1 MPASKSAR
9 PVDVPGSVQSHYKR
23 APPLGFLP
31 NSPPNDAND
40 AQGLSFRGKPP
51 YLDFQNFPINNRS
64 PPLSHPSSDGFCAL
78 NKAHS
83 GGIITEE
90 SANGVIQEDPFAFDD
105 DEDDDEAIQFLGIR
119 PAQGTDKRR
128 RTQRQSNN
136 GPFNTKSHDEDLTN
150 GIIPGHADALV
161 FPSPPSIPEKLQKPS
176 DIFLRQVHDITPPQE
191 PFDDDSGHYLV
202 NVGEQFANRY
212 VITRLLGQ
220 GTFGRVAEAYDKV
233 TFRRFAIKIIRAIP
247 RYRDAS
253 KVELRVLHMLSRYDG
268 NNVSRCIQLRECFDF
283 RNHVCLVTD
292 LLDISVYDFLRE
304 NRFNPFPEQ
313 HVLALARQLIK
324 SVAYIH
330 RLNLVHTDLKPENI
344 LLHDSSYDT
353 CTYRRGPRGSTRQR
367 RVLRNI
373 STTLID
379 FGSAIFNDEF
389 HPTVVST
396 RHYRAPEIIL
406 GTGWSFP
413 CDMWSVG
420 CVLVELCTGAVLFQT
435 RDNFEHLHLIE
446 KALGQS
452 FPASVTRKAST
463 TEQGEPFIDSHKG
476 KLYPLSDAKQ
486 IKAVHDQLTIREL
499 LQKHIPMD
507 SNPFFWNRLADLVD
521 RMLAIDPNE
530 RITAEEA
537 LQHPWFN

>member
-1 MPASKSAR
+1 MPVSKSAR
-9 PVDVPGSVQSHYKR
+9 PVDVPGSVPTQYKR

-40 AQGLSFRGKPP
+40 AQGLSFRSKQP
-51 YLDFQNFPINNRS
+51 YPDYQNFPLGNRS
-64 PPLSHPSSDGFCAL
+64 PPLSHPSSNGGFAPNNARL
-78 NKAHS
+78 GAGEPAN
-83 GGIITEE
+83 GIIQGD
-90 SANGVIQEDPFAFDD
+90 AFALDDDD
-105 DEDDDEAIQFLGIR
+105 DEQIQFLGIR

-128 RTQRQSNN
+128 RTQRQNN
-136 GPFNTKSHDEDLTN
+136 GPFNTKSHEDDLNN
-150 GIIPGHADALV
+150 GIIPGLTDALV
-161 FPSPPSIPEKLQKPS
+161 FPSPPLIPEKLQKPS

-233 TFRRFAIKIIRAIP
+233 TFRRYAIKIIRAIP

-268 NNVSRCIQLRECFDF
+268 NNINRCIQLRECFDF

-330 RLNLVHTDLKPENI
+330 RLGLVHTDLKPENI

-353 CTYRRGPRGSTRQR
+353 CTYRRSPRGSTRQR

-379 FGSAIFNDEF
+379 FGSAIFDDEF

-446 KALGQS
+446 KALGRS
-452 FPASVTRKAST
+452 FPPSVIRKAAT
-463 TEQGEPFIDSHKG
+463 TDQGELFVDSAKG
-476 KLYPLSDAKQ
+476 KLYPLSDSKQ

-499 LQKHIPMD
+499 LRKHIPMD
-507 SNPFFWNRLADLVD
+507 SNTLFWNRLVDLVD

-537 LQHPWFN
+537 IQHPWFC

>member
-1 MPASKSAR
+1 MPVSKSAR
-9 PVDVPGSVQSHYKR
+9 PVDVPGAAPALGKR
-23 APPLGFLP
+23 APPSNFSSFGFMP
-31 NSPPNDAND
+31 NSPPNEAND
-40 AQGLSFRGKPP
+40 FQGLGFGGKQPIM
-51 YLDFQNFPINNRS
+51 DFQNFPIGQNS
-64 PPLSHPSSDGFCAL
+64 PPLSSSSTNGFYGNSNGHPA
-78 NKAHS
+78 KPHS
-83 GGIITEE
+83 FSHNNGE
-90 SANGVIQEDPFAFDD
+90 SIVESPFTFADD
-105 DEDDDEAIQFLGIR
+105 DEIQFLGIR

-128 RTQRQSNN
+128 RMNKTSGHFADHPQGSQI
-136 GPFNTKSHDEDLTN
+136 
-150 GIIPGHADALV
+150 GIIPGVADTQA
-161 FPSPPSIPEKLQKPS
+161 FPSPPLVPEKLQKPS
-176 DIFLRQVHDITPPQE
+176 EIFLRQVHDITPPQD

-202 NVGEQFANRY
+202 NVGEEFANRY

-233 TFRRFAIKIIRAIP
+233 TFRRYAIKIIRAIP

-253 KVELRVLHMLSRYDG
+253 KVELRVLHMLARYDET
-268 NNVSRCIQLRECFDF
+268 NINRCIQLKECFDF

-304 NRFNPFPEQ
+304 NRFNPFPE
-313 HVLALARQLIK
+313 HHILALARQLIQ

-330 RLNLVHTDLKPENI
+330 KLELVHTDLKPENI

-353 CTYRRGPRGSTRQR
+353 CTYRRGTRGTSRQR

-373 STTLID
+373 RTTLID

-406 GTGWSFP
+406 GTGWSYP

-446 KALGQS
+446 KTLGRRLPPQV
-452 FPASVTRKAST
+452 VTKACS
-463 TEQGEPFIDSHKG
+463 TEQGEPLIDASRRQ
-476 KLYPLSDAKQ
+476 LYSLSDAKQ
-486 IKAVHDQLTIREL
+486 IKAVQDQLPLRDL
-499 LQKHIPMD
+499 LHKHMSPD
-507 SNPFFWNRLADLVD
+507 SDATFWNRLADLVD
-521 RMLAIDPNE
+521 RMLAIDPAE
-530 RITAEEA
+530 RITAEQA
-537 LQHPWFN
+537 LQHPWFR